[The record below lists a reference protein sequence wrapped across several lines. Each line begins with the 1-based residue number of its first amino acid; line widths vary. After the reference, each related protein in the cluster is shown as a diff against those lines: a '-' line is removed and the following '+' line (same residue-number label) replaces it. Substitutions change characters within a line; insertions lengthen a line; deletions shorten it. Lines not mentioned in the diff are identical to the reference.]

1 MSEAEAALKSKQ
13 MGKTPA
19 GQSRMNQSVD
29 SPSLQFDKSEPLPYL
44 DPKDH
49 YHIGTTTRYFIHLGW
64 WLGEYSD
71 DPVLAVSG
79 FHIILFILT
88 WSIQDFLPCLKDH
101 LLGQLLNCQY
111 DGDDI
116 EFSPDEHTKVIIHG
130 DWIYCHKVLRINYTT
145 YNLRCEQ
152 DSLNPRIHAD
162 VMVLSHENDAAHPY
176 WYAWILSVF
185 HAVVSHR
192 RSTEPQCMDFLW
204 VRWFGIDPNN
214 YRSGWKAKWLH
225 HIRFIPHDTKGS
237 FSFLDPKEV
246 ICAVHL
252 IPTFA
257 YGQTDS
263 LLPPSIAR
271 PSNDNNEDWVFY
283 YVNM

>member
-1 MSEAEAALKSKQ
+1 
-13 MGKTPA
+13 
-19 GQSRMNQSVD
+19 
-29 SPSLQFDKSEPLPYL
+29 
-44 DPKDH
+44 
-49 YHIGTTTRYFIHLGW
+49 
-64 WLGEYSD
+64 
-71 DPVLAVSG
+71 
-79 FHIILFILT
+79 
-88 WSIQDFLPCLKDH
+88 
-101 LLGQLLNCQY
+101 
-111 DGDDI
+111 
-116 EFSPDEHTKVIIHG
+116 
-130 DWIYCHKVLRINYTT
+130 
-145 YNLRCEQ
+145 
-152 DSLNPRIHAD
+152 
-162 VMVLSHENDAAHPY
+162 MVLSHENDAAHPY
-176 WYAWILSVF
+176 WYAQILGVF

-214 YRSGWKAKWLH
+214 YRSGWKAKRLH
-225 HIRFIPHDTKGS
+225 HIGFIPHDTKGS

-252 IPTFA
+252 IPAFA